1 MSSYRRP
8 DNPER
13 TLWTEFD
20 EKEDCG
26 VTFSKFG
33 IETCEEM
40 ITREEDCDRSAAEK
54 SRRCRT
60 ERRVGAKKS
69 SKEEEKGKDT
79 LPPFETTPKTINS
92 NNISPERIAEK
103 EEEEVKEGK
112 EKATRRASVL
122 CKHERGKKSPSS
134 VFISTSS
141 SLSSSFEDGKEDG
154 EEEEK
159 KTTNN
164 RKEESLTRQIF
175 FPKRQRRKYLQP
187 PLPPL
192 HFQQREAKKLIGTK
206 IGLFARKKKKK
217 RKMKKINSLDSTSR
231 RKESA
236 SCDGRM
242 SSNACNE
249 WLKS

>member
-1 MSSYRRP
+1 MLLSRLTGFLRRQQRALTVSFRLKAKRALFFFSHQKKTDPIFFGREREKKKIFDSVNMSSYRRP

-79 LPPFETTPKTINS
+79 LPPFETTPKTIN
-92 NNISPERIAEK
+92 
-103 EEEEVKEGK
+103 
-112 EKATRRASVL
+112 
-122 CKHERGKKSPSS
+122 
-134 VFISTSS
+134 
-141 SLSSSFEDGKEDG
+141 
-154 EEEEK
+154 
-159 KTTNN
+159 TNN
-164 RKEESLTRQIF
+164 TVSYTHLT
-175 FPKRQRRKYLQP
+175 
-187 PLPPL
+187 LP
-192 HFQQREAKKLIGTK
+192 TK
-206 IGLFARKKKKK
+206 A
-217 RKMKKINSLDSTSR
+217 
-231 RKESA
+231 
-236 SCDGRM
+236 
-242 SSNACNE
+242 
-249 WLKS
+249 